1 MAVSPQDVMVVI
13 QFNQLEDWSLVQ
25 GRWRMN
31 ETGGAAEAPRF
42 STISFATMHNS
53 DRSMNHDT

>member
-1 MAVSPQDVMVVI
+1 MRQAAPQ
-13 QFNQLEDWSLVQ
+13 
-25 GRWRMN
+25 
-31 ETGGAAEAPRF
+31 EALRF